1 MIGPRMPRKADTKKS
16 AKRVEELSLP
26 ALAIRQSVG
35 RVLYSFAVDGKQIP
49 SFAAVS
55 RIKRDAAHEIAGYQ
69 RPESIAHIRTIR
81 QYLETAD
88 AMLPNAL
95 VVAFDSRVRFEAD
108 SADNGEADVQAGRL
122 IVPID
127 PALPDEEKPGWIVD
141 GQQRSAAIRD
151 ADIERFPVCVTAFI
165 TDSVAEQRSQFIL
178 VNSTKPLPK
187 GLIHELLPAT
197 PAGDLPLMLLKR
209 RYPALLLDRLNYDP
223 DSPLYRKI
231 RTPTTAEGTIKDNSI
246 LKMLSMS
253 IEDGALYQWFDG
265 DSGGGDTEAMLTL
278 LKRFW
283 AAVAATFPSAW
294 DAPPRRSRLVHGVG
308 IVALGCVMDEIAY
321 ELRGHGVPTARQ
333 FEEHLGLIADSCA
346 WTDGVWALTPIDRRR
361 WNELQNT
368 PRDIKALTDYVV
380 RLYRERIR
388 DEVTL
393 AA

>member
-1 MIGPRMPRKADTKKS
+1 MPRKTGTTKRT
-16 AKRVEELSLP
+16 KRVGELSLP
-26 ALAIRQSVG
+26 ALAIRQSPG

-49 SFAAVS
+49 NFAAVS
-55 RIKRDAAHEIAGYQ
+55 RIKRDAAQAIAGYQ

-81 QYLETAD
+81 QYLETAN

-95 VVAFDSRVRFEAD
+95 VVAFDSRVRFEPD
-108 SADNGEADVQAGRL
+108 SAETSDTDAQAGRL

-127 PALPDEEKPGWIVD
+127 RSLPDEEKPGWIVD

-223 DSPLYRKI
+223 DSPLKQRI
-231 RTPTTAEGTIKDNSI
+231 RTPTTSDGTIKDNSI
-246 LKMLSMS
+246 LKVLSMS

-265 DSGGGDTEAMLTL
+265 ETGTGDTEAMLAL
-278 LKRFW
+278 LKAFW
-283 AAVAATFPSAW
+283 SAVESVFGQAFKES
-294 DAPPRRSRLVHGVG
+294 PRRSRLVHGVG
-308 IVALGCVMDEIAY
+308 IIALGCVMDEIAY
-321 ELRGHGVPTARQ
+321 ELRSEGIPTARR
-333 FEEHLGLIADSCA
+333 FAEHLRLIEPDCA
-346 WTDGVWALTPIDRRR
+346 WMRGTWSLSTGGPRR

-368 PRDIKALTDYVV
+368 PRDIKALSDHLV
-380 RLYRERIR
+380 RLYRTRVREA
-388 DEVTL
+388 TAL